1 MLNLFKSLT
10 NKKIIL
16 ISVGLLLLM
25 AVVVVLYAFSLINET
40 FFLIGMF
47 VLLMVFSSLTSQ
59 LWQRHFQKKMDN
71 KKKGKTYTFN
81 NELSFTKPLKTLK
94 ANFGTVD
101 LYLEDKALYSLI
113 KVNDVELFFSEDQQ
127 QIKFNIDKKKYDK
140 LIQFYIFDTKDESLF
155 RKISILNYQSKTF
168 YVGSFIVN
176 EISKTIYQTD
186 NVKPNDEYQN
196 LYNHFLELINVSLDQ
211 M

>member
-1 MLNLFKSLT
+1 MSKD
-10 NKKIIL
+10 I
-16 ISVGLLLLM
+16 VGTASFLVDLSDFS
-25 AVVVVLYAFSLINET
+25 AFD
-40 FFLIGMF
+40 FGP
-47 VLLMVFSSLTSQ
+47 VHGAPV
-59 LWQRHFQKKMDN
+59 
-71 KKKGKTYTFN
+71 KG
-81 NELSFTKPLKTLK
+81 LADL
-94 ANFGTVD
+94 D